1 MNPDEIGLR
10 IEKGHAEPEEL
21 AAIKTLILARLQSRR
36 DSSARHLRGSA
47 AFHAR
52 KAHRRPSAC
61 WAGCWAC

>member
-21 AAIKTLILARLQSRR
+21 AAIKTLILARLRSRG
-36 DSSARHLRGSA
+36 DSSARHLPVSGPL
-47 AFHAR
+47 HAR
-52 KAHRRPSAC
+52 KGHRRRSVC